1 MDKYLVL
8 GNPIDHSLSPSIH
21 RMFAQQTKIE
31 ITYDKK
37 LVAINQFD
45 REIDSLVK
53 KGFRG
58 FNVTVP
64 FKEDAF
70 AKVNMANDCAS
81 AAQAVNTIKVIGDSD
96 LYGFN
101 TDGVGLIRDLVDRM
115 GLTLSSSRI
124 LVIGAGGAAK
134 GVVAALL
141 GHGPDSIVIAN
152 RTMEKAKK
160 LVTQFKEINQDAV
173 IKCLELDKLDDGFDL
188 IINSTSIGLAGE
200 FNLVD
205 DHVVKKKFC
214 YDLAYGASA
223 RFASWARNVGA
234 LKVADGLGMLVEQA
248 AESFFIWRGLRP
260 ETQQVL
266 DTIRNQLIN
275 SKSES

>member
-45 REIDSLVK
+45 REIDSLVE
-53 KGFRG
+53 KGFMG

-81 AAQAVNTIKVIGDSD
+81 AAQAVNTIKVTGDSD

-115 GLTLSSSRI
+115 GLTLSGSRI

>member
-45 REIDSLVK
+45 REIDSLVE

-115 GLTLSSSRI
+115 GLTLSDSRI

-200 FNLVD
+200 FNLLD

-266 DTIRNQLIN
+266 DTIRNQLIH

>member
-8 GNPIDHSLSPSIH
+8 GNPIDHSLSPLIH

-45 REIDSLVK
+45 REIDSLVE

-81 AAQAVNTIKVIGDSD
+81 AAQAVNTIKVTGDSD

-266 DTIRNQLIN
+266 DTIRNLLID

>member
-45 REIDSLVK
+45 REIDSLVE

>member
-37 LVAINQFD
+37 LVEFNQFD
-45 REIDSLVK
+45 REIDSLVE
-53 KGFRG
+53 KGFLG

-81 AAQAVNTIKVIGDSD
+81 AAQAVNTIKVTGDSD

-115 GLTLSSSRI
+115 GLTLSGSRI

-141 GHGPDSIVIAN
+141 GHGPDSVVIAN

-200 FNLVD
+200 FNLLD
-205 DHVVKKKFC
+205 DYVVKKKFC

-266 DTIRNQLIN
+266 DTIRNQLIH

>member
-45 REIDSLVK
+45 REIDSLVE

-81 AAQAVNTIKVIGDSD
+81 AAQAVNTIKVTGDSD

-115 GLTLSSSRI
+115 GLTLSGSRI

-266 DTIRNQLIN
+266 DTIRNQLIH

>member
-8 GNPIDHSLSPSIH
+8 GNPIDHSLSPLIH

-45 REIDSLVK
+45 REIDSLVE

-81 AAQAVNTIKVIGDSD
+81 AAQAVNTIKVTGDSD

-115 GLTLSSSRI
+115 GLTLSDSRI

-173 IKCLELDKLDDGFDL
+173 IECLELDKLDDGFDL

-200 FNLVD
+200 FNLLD
-205 DHVVKKKFC
+205 DYVVKKKFC

-266 DTIRNQLIN
+266 DTIRNQLIH

>member
-45 REIDSLVK
+45 REIDSLVE

-81 AAQAVNTIKVIGDSD
+81 AAQAVNTIKVTGDSD

-260 ETQQVL
+260 ETEQVL

-275 SKSES
+275 RL

>member
-45 REIDSLVK
+45 REIDSLVE

-81 AAQAVNTIKVIGDSD
+81 AAQAVNTIKVTGDSD

-266 DTIRNQLIN
+266 DTIRNHLIN

>member
-45 REIDSLVK
+45 REIDSLVE

-70 AKVNMANDCAS
+70 AKVNLANDCAS
-81 AAQAVNTIKVIGDSD
+81 AAQAVNTIKVTGDSD

-115 GLTLSSSRI
+115 GLTLSGSRI

-160 LVTQFKEINQDAV
+160 LVTQFKEINQGAV

-188 IINSTSIGLAGE
+188 IINSTSIGLVGE

-223 RFASWARNVGA
+223 RFASWARNAGA

>member
-45 REIDSLVK
+45 REIDSLVE

-70 AKVNMANDCAS
+70 AKVNLANDCAS
-81 AAQAVNTIKVIGDSD
+81 AAQAVNTIKVTGDSD

-188 IINSTSIGLAGE
+188 IINSTSIGLVGE

-266 DTIRNQLIN
+266 DTIRNHLIN

>member
-1 MDKYLVL
+1 
-8 GNPIDHSLSPSIH
+8 
-21 RMFAQQTKIE
+21 MFAQQTKIE

-45 REIDSLVK
+45 REIDSLVE
-53 KGFRG
+53 KGFMG

-81 AAQAVNTIKVIGDSD
+81 AAQAVNTIKVTEDSD
-96 LYGFN
+96 LSGFN
-101 TDGVGLIRDLVDRM
+101 TDGVGLVRDLVGRM
-115 GLTLSSSRI
+115 GLALSDSRI

-160 LVTQFKEINQDAV
+160 LVTQFKEINEDAV

-260 ETQQVL
+260 ETEQVL

>member
-8 GNPIDHSLSPSIH
+8 GNPIDHSLSPLIH

-45 REIDSLVK
+45 REIDSLVE

-81 AAQAVNTIKVIGDSD
+81 AAQAVNTIKVTGDSD

-115 GLTLSSSRI
+115 GLTLSDSRI

-266 DTIRNQLIN
+266 DTIRNQLIH

>member
-45 REIDSLVK
+45 REIDSLVE

-115 GLTLSSSRI
+115 GLTLSDSRI

-260 ETQQVL
+260 ETQNVL
-266 DTIRNQLIN
+266 DTIRNQLLH

>member
-45 REIDSLVK
+45 REIDSLVE

-115 GLTLSSSRI
+115 GLTLSDSRI

-200 FNLVD
+200 FNLLD
-205 DHVVKKKFC
+205 DYVVKKKFC

-266 DTIRNQLIN
+266 DTIRNQLIH

>member
-45 REIDSLVK
+45 REIDSLVE

-81 AAQAVNTIKVIGDSD
+81 AAQAVNTIKVTGDSD

-115 GLTLSSSRI
+115 GLTLSDSRI

-200 FNLVD
+200 FNLLD

-266 DTIRNQLIN
+266 DTIRNQLIH

>member
-45 REIDSLVK
+45 REIDSLVE
-53 KGFRG
+53 KGFMG

-81 AAQAVNTIKVIGDSD
+81 AAQAVNTIKVTGDSD

-141 GHGPDSIVIAN
+141 GHCPDSIVIAN

-266 DTIRNQLIN
+266 DTIRNQLIH

>member
-8 GNPIDHSLSPSIH
+8 GNPIDHSLSPLIH

-45 REIDSLVK
+45 REIDSLVE

-160 LVTQFKEINQDAV
+160 LVTQFKEINPDAV

-188 IINSTSIGLAGE
+188 IIKSTSIGLAGE
-200 FNLVD
+200 FNLLD

-266 DTIRNQLIN
+266 DTIRNQLIH

>member
-8 GNPIDHSLSPSIH
+8 GNPIDHSLSPLIH

-45 REIDSLVK
+45 REIDSLVE

-81 AAQAVNTIKVIGDSD
+81 AAQAVNTIKVTGDSD

-115 GLTLSSSRI
+115 GLTLSDSRI

-141 GHGPDSIVIAN
+141 GHDPDSIVIAN

-173 IKCLELDKLDDGFDL
+173 IECLELDKLDDGFDL

-200 FNLVD
+200 FNLLD

-223 RFASWARNVGA
+223 RFAAWARNVGA

-266 DTIRNQLIN
+266 DTIRNQLIH

>member
-45 REIDSLVK
+45 REIDSLVE

-81 AAQAVNTIKVIGDSD
+81 AAQAVNTIKVTGDSD

-115 GLTLSSSRI
+115 GLTLSGSRI

-188 IINSTSIGLAGE
+188 IINSTSIGLVGE

>member
-8 GNPIDHSLSPSIH
+8 GNPIDHSLSPLIH

-45 REIDSLVK
+45 REIDSLVE

-81 AAQAVNTIKVIGDSD
+81 AAQAVNTIKVTGDSD

-115 GLTLSSSRI
+115 GLTLSDSRI

-200 FNLVD
+200 FNLLD

-266 DTIRNQLIN
+266 DTIRNQLIH

>member
-8 GNPIDHSLSPSIH
+8 GNPIDHSLSPLIH

-45 REIDSLVK
+45 REIDSLVE

-115 GLTLSSSRI
+115 GLTLSDSRI

-266 DTIRNQLIN
+266 DTIRNQLIH

>member
-45 REIDSLVK
+45 REIDSLVE

-81 AAQAVNTIKVIGDSD
+81 AAQAVNTIKVTGDSD

-115 GLTLSSSRI
+115 GLTLSDSRI

-141 GHGPDSIVIAN
+141 GHDPDSIVIAN

-200 FNLVD
+200 FNLLD

-223 RFASWARNVGA
+223 RFAAWARNVGA

-260 ETQQVL
+260 ETQHVL
-266 DTIRNQLIN
+266 DTIRNQLIH

>member
-45 REIDSLVK
+45 REIDSLVE

-81 AAQAVNTIKVIGDSD
+81 AAQAVNTIKVTGDSD

-101 TDGVGLIRDLVDRM
+101 TDGGGLIRDLVDRM
-115 GLTLSSSRI
+115 GLTLSGSRI

-141 GHGPDSIVIAN
+141 GHGPVSIVIA
-152 RTMEKAKK
+152 
-160 LVTQFKEINQDAV
+160 LS
-173 IKCLELDKLDDGFDL
+173 L
-188 IINSTSIGLAGE
+188 IHI
-200 FNLVD
+200 
-205 DHVVKKKFC
+205 
-214 YDLAYGASA
+214 
-223 RFASWARNVGA
+223 
-234 LKVADGLGMLVEQA
+234 
-248 AESFFIWRGLRP
+248 
-260 ETQQVL
+260 
-266 DTIRNQLIN
+266 
-275 SKSES
+275 

>member
-8 GNPIDHSLSPSIH
+8 GNPIDHSLSPLIH

-45 REIDSLVK
+45 REIDSLVE

-115 GLTLSSSRI
+115 GLTLSDSRI

-173 IKCLELDKLDDGFDL
+173 IECLELDKLDDGFDL

-200 FNLVD
+200 FNLLD

-266 DTIRNQLIN
+266 DTIRNQLIH

>member
-8 GNPIDHSLSPSIH
+8 GNPIDHSLSPLIH

-45 REIDSLVK
+45 REIDSLVE

-81 AAQAVNTIKVIGDSD
+81 VAQSVNTIKVTGNSD

-115 GLTLSSSRI
+115 GLTLSDSRI

-200 FNLVD
+200 FNLLD
-205 DHVVKKKFC
+205 DYVVKKKFC

-266 DTIRNQLIN
+266 DTIRNQLIH

>member
-21 RMFAQQTKIE
+21 RMFAQQTKIK

-37 LVAINQFD
+37 LVEFNQFD
-45 REIDSLVK
+45 REIDSLVE
-53 KGFRG
+53 KGFLG

-81 AAQAVNTIKVIGDSD
+81 AAQAVNTIKVTGDSN

-101 TDGVGLIRDLVDRM
+101 TDGIGLIRDLVDRM
-115 GLTLSSSRI
+115 GLTLSGSRI

-205 DHVVKKKFC
+205 VHVVKKKFC
-214 YDLAYGASA
+214 YDLSYGASA
-223 RFASWARNVGA
+223 RFASWARSVGA
-234 LKVADGLGMLVEQA
+234 LRVADGLGMLVEQA

-266 DTIRNQLIN
+266 DTIRNQLIH

>member
-8 GNPIDHSLSPSIH
+8 GNPIDHSLSPLIH

-45 REIDSLVK
+45 REIDSLVE

-81 AAQAVNTIKVIGDSD
+81 AAQAVNTIKVTGDSD

-115 GLTLSSSRI
+115 GLTLSDSRI

-141 GHGPDSIVIAN
+141 GHGPDSIVVAN

-160 LVTQFKEINQDAV
+160 LVTQFKEINPDAV

-200 FNLVD
+200 FNLLD

-266 DTIRNQLIN
+266 DTIRNQLIH

>member
-8 GNPIDHSLSPSIH
+8 GNPIDHSLSPLIH

-45 REIDSLVK
+45 REIDSLVE

-115 GLTLSSSRI
+115 GLTLSDSRI

-200 FNLVD
+200 FNLLD

-266 DTIRNQLIN
+266 DTIRNQLIH

>member
-45 REIDSLVK
+45 REIDSLVE

-173 IKCLELDKLDDGFDL
+173 IECLELDKLDDGFDL
-188 IINSTSIGLAGE
+188 IINSTSIGLVGE

>member
-45 REIDSLVK
+45 REIDSLVE

-223 RFASWARNVGA
+223 RFASWARNAGA

>member
-8 GNPIDHSLSPSIH
+8 GNPIDHSLSPLIH
-21 RMFAQQTKIE
+21 RMFAQQNKIE

-45 REIDSLVK
+45 REIDSLVE

-81 AAQAVNTIKVIGDSD
+81 AAQAVNTIKVTGDSD

-115 GLTLSSSRI
+115 GLTLSDSRI

-141 GHGPDSIVIAN
+141 GHGPDSIVVAN

-200 FNLVD
+200 FNLLD

-266 DTIRNQLIN
+266 DTIRNQLIH

>member
-8 GNPIDHSLSPSIH
+8 GNPIDHSLSPLIH

-45 REIDSLVK
+45 REIDSLVE

-81 AAQAVNTIKVIGDSD
+81 AAQAVNTIKVTGDSD

-115 GLTLSSSRI
+115 GLTLSGSRI

-141 GHGPDSIVIAN
+141 GHGPDSIVVAN

-200 FNLVD
+200 FNLLD
-205 DHVVKKKFC
+205 DYVVKKKFC
-214 YDLAYGASA
+214 YDLAYGASG

-266 DTIRNQLIN
+266 DTIRNQLIH

>member
-45 REIDSLVK
+45 REIDSLVE

-81 AAQAVNTIKVIGDSD
+81 AAQAVNTIKVTGDSD

-115 GLTLSSSRI
+115 GLTLSDSRI

-223 RFASWARNVGA
+223 RFASWASSVGA
-234 LKVADGLGMLVEQA
+234 LKAADGLGMLVEQA

-266 DTIRNQLIN
+266 DTIRNQLIH

>member
-45 REIDSLVK
+45 REIDSLVE

-70 AKVNMANDCAS
+70 AKVNLANDCAS
-81 AAQAVNTIKVIGDSD
+81 AAQAVNTIKVTGDSD

>member
-45 REIDSLVK
+45 REIDSLVE

-81 AAQAVNTIKVIGDSD
+81 AAQAVNTIKVTGDSD

-160 LVTQFKEINQDAV
+160 LVTQFKETNQDAV
-173 IKCLELDKLDDGFDL
+173 IKCLELNKLDDGFDL

-200 FNLVD
+200 FNLVG

>member
-45 REIDSLVK
+45 REIDSLVE
-53 KGFRG
+53 KGFMG

-81 AAQAVNTIKVIGDSD
+81 AAQAVNTIKVTGDSD

-248 AESFFIWRGLRP
+248 AESFFIWHGLRP

>member
-45 REIDSLVK
+45 REIDSLVE

-70 AKVNMANDCAS
+70 AKVNLANDCAS
-81 AAQAVNTIKVIGDSD
+81 AAQAVNTIKVTGDSD

-266 DTIRNQLIN
+266 DTIRNHLIN

>member
-45 REIDSLVK
+45 REIDSLVE

-115 GLTLSSSRI
+115 GLTLSDSRI

>member
-45 REIDSLVK
+45 REIDSLVE

-81 AAQAVNTIKVIGDSD
+81 AAQAVNTIKVTGDSD

-266 DTIRNQLIN
+266 DTIRNLLID